1 MNLEQIEKLITLVKE
16 NDVKKFRYKD
26 YSSEIDIDF
35 TEPQRGGNAV
45 QHTANVSS
53 SESANNASQNEESA
67 ESNNTKSI
75 NASMVGTFFLQD
87 EKELTNPIIE
97 VGSTVNKGDVI
108 GYIEAMKVLN
118 EVVSDVEGTI
128 SEIVVDH
135 GTQVEYNQTLIK
147 VDEV

>member
-26 YSSEIDIDF
+26 YNSEIDIDF
-35 TEPQRGGNAV
+35 TEPQRDGKAV

-128 SEIVVDH
+128 SEIVVEH

>member
-35 TEPQRGGNAV
+35 TEPQSGGNAV

-53 SESANNASQNEESA
+53 SEGANNASQNEESA
-67 ESNNTKSI
+67 ESDNTKSI

-118 EVVSDVEGTI
+118 EVVSDVEGTV

-147 VDEV
+147 VD

>member
-35 TEPQRGGNAV
+35 TEPQNGGNAV

-53 SESANNASQNEESA
+53 SEGANNVSQNEESA
-67 ESNNTKSI
+67 ESDNTKSI

-118 EVVSDVEGTI
+118 EVVSDVEGTV

-147 VDEV
+147 VD

>member
-1 MNLEQIEKLITLVKE
+1 MNLEQIKKLITLVKE

-67 ESNNTKSI
+67 E
-75 NASMVGTFFLQD
+75 
-87 EKELTNPIIE
+87 
-97 VGSTVNKGDVI
+97 
-108 GYIEAMKVLN
+108 
-118 EVVSDVEGTI
+118 
-128 SEIVVDH
+128 
-135 GTQVEYNQTLIK
+135 
-147 VDEV
+147 

>member
-1 MNLEQIEKLITLVKE
+1 MNLEQIEKLITLVKDNE
-16 NDVKKFRYKD
+16 VKKFSYKD
-26 YSSEIDIDF
+26 HSSEIDIDF
-35 TEPQRGGNAV
+35 TEPHSSGNAV
-45 QHTANVSS
+45 QHSANVSS
-53 SESANNASQNEESA
+53 TERGNNSAHNEESTEA
-67 ESNNTKSI
+67 DNTKSI

-118 EVVSDVEGTI
+118 EVISDVEGTV

-147 VDEV
+147 VD

>member
-35 TEPQRGGNAV
+35 TEPHYSGNNV
-45 QHTANVSS
+45 QASAATQATEHDNLKNEKVDNK
-53 SESANNASQNEESA
+53 EANNSK
-67 ESNNTKSI
+67 TI

-97 VGSTVNKGDVI
+97 VGSKVNKGDVV

-118 EVVSDVEGTI
+118 EVVSDVEGTVTDI
-128 SEIVVDH
+128 AVDH
-135 GTQVEYNQTLIK
+135 NTQVEYNQVLIK
-147 VDEV
+147 VN